1 MAERRAGLALVAVL
15 IAVPGAML
23 LTLLALLAGSTLGL
37 AVTLYA
43 AGGAVFLVTLP
54 GAVLAESAPARRL
67 VRAARARRRR
77 RAGHA

>member
-15 IAVPGAML
+15 LAVPGAMV
-23 LTLLALLAGSTLGL
+23 LTLLALLAGSNLGL

-43 AGGAVFLVTLP
+43 AGGAVFLVTLS